1 MSNSA
6 NKGREQG
13 KPSEPGNKQNQ
24 AGINPL
30 NVQEQGGLN
39 IISYCGFLTF

>member
-13 KPSEPGNKQNQ
+13 EPSESDNKQNQ

-30 NVQEQGGLN
+30 NVQE
-39 IISYCGFLTF
+39 